1 MSASDVVISADRI
14 SRRFGRLLAVDN
26 VSFEVPR
33 AAIFGFLG
41 PNGSGKSTII
51 RMLCGVLRPSSGGGR
66 VLGADVEREAET
78 VKRSIGYMSQ
88 KFSLYAD
95 LTVAENLD
103 FYGRIYGLSAGRLR
117 QRKQAV
123 LDMVLM
129 HDRLAQFAG
138 NLSGGWK
145 QRLALACALIH
156 EPRVLFLDE
165 PTAGIDPVARRDLWD
180 LLFELSAHGVTMFV
194 TTHYMDEAERCS
206 LVGYI
211 YNSRLIAFGR
221 PDELKK
227 LERVTPRGTRRVEA
241 TCAAPAQALRALKNT
256 GGVQDAT
263 LFGETIHLLIDADLP
278 DAKLA
283 EVLTSALPGGAPS
296 PRIRAISPTLE
307 DVFVTLSRSAA
318 LASDG
323 AAGAAAPVATAGGG
337 TA

>member
-1 MSASDVVISADRI
+1 MNSGDIVISADRI
-14 SRRFGRLLAVDN
+14 TRRFGKLTAVDN

-51 RMLCGVLRPSSGGGR
+51 RMLCGVLRPSGGGGR

-88 KFSLYAD
+88 KFSLYSD
-95 LTVAENLD
+95 LTAEENLD
-103 FYGRIYGLSAGRLR
+103 FYGRIYGLAPVKLR
-117 QRKQAV
+117 ERKAAV
-123 LDMVLM
+123 LDMVAM
-129 HDRLAQFAG
+129 HDRLGQFAG
-138 NLSGGWK
+138 TLSGGWK

-180 LLFELSAHGVTMFV
+180 LLFDLSARGVTMFV

-227 LERVTPRGTRRVEA
+227 LEQVTPRGTRRVEL
-241 TCAAPAQALRALKNT
+241 TCPAPTAALRTLKSMR
-256 GGVQDAT
+256 GVRDAT
-263 LFGETIHLLIDADLP
+263 LFGESIHLLIEQDVSDAAL
-278 DAKLA
+278 LA
-283 EVLTSALPGGAPS
+283 ALAAEGADVKTAAVREIPPS
-296 PRIRAISPTLE
+296 LE
-307 DVFVTLSRSAA
+307 DVFVTLSR
-318 LASDG
+318 G
-323 AAGAAAPVATAGGG
+323 AVMARNGAAATPAVAAAGGG
-337 TA
+337 A

>member
-1 MSASDVVISADRI
+1 MTSGDIVISADRI
-14 SRRFGRLLAVDN
+14 TRRFGKLTAVDN

-51 RMLCGVLRPSSGGGR
+51 RMLCGVLRPSGGGGR

-88 KFSLYAD
+88 KFSLYSD
-95 LTVAENLD
+95 LTVEENLD
-103 FYGRIYGLSAGRLR
+103 FYGRIYGLAPARLR
-117 QRKQAV
+117 ERKAAV
-123 LDMVLM
+123 LDMVAM
-129 HDRLAQFAG
+129 HDRLGQFAG
-138 NLSGGWK
+138 TLSGGWK

-180 LLFELSAHGVTMFV
+180 LLFDLSAHGVTMFV

-227 LERVTPRGTRRVEA
+227 LEQVTPRGTRRVEV
-241 TCAAPAQALRALKNT
+241 TCPAPTAALRTLKSMR
-256 GGVQDAT
+256 GVRDAT
-263 LFGETIHLLIDADLP
+263 LFGEAIHLLIEKDLP
-278 DAKLA
+278 DASLVAALA
-283 EVLTSALPGGAPS
+283 AQGGETTHAAVREIAPS
-296 PRIRAISPTLE
+296 LE
-307 DVFVTLSRSAA
+307 DVFVTLSRSAVMA
-318 LASDG
+318 RN
-323 AAGAAAPVATAGGG
+323 GAAAAPAVGATGGG
-337 TA
+337 G

>member
-1 MSASDVVISADRI
+1 MTSADIVISADRI
-14 SRRFGRLLAVDN
+14 TRRFGKLTAVDN

-51 RMLCGVLRPSSGGGR
+51 RMLCGVLRPSGGGGR

-88 KFSLYAD
+88 KFSLYSD
-95 LTVAENLD
+95 LTVEENLD
-103 FYGRIYGLSAGRLR
+103 FYGRIYGLAPARLR
-117 QRKQAV
+117 ERKAAV
-123 LDMVLM
+123 LDMVAM
-129 HDRLAQFAG
+129 HDRLGQFAG
-138 NLSGGWK
+138 TLSGGWK

-180 LLFELSAHGVTMFV
+180 LLFDLSAHGVTMFV

-227 LERVTPRGTRRVEA
+227 LEQVTPRGTRRVEV
-241 TCAAPAQALRALKNT
+241 TCASPTMALRTLK
-256 GGVQDAT
+256 GARGVRDAT
-263 LFGETIHLLIDADLP
+263 LFGETIHLLIDAGLP
-278 DAKLA
+278 ESKLIETLTVA
-283 EVLTSALPGGAPS
+283 ESTGQEVQIREIPPS
-296 PRIRAISPTLE
+296 LE
-307 DVFVTLSRSAA
+307 DVFVTLSRSAVMA
-318 LASDG
+318 RSG
-323 AAGAAAPVATAGGG
+323 RAAAVAPVVATGGG
-337 TA
+337 G